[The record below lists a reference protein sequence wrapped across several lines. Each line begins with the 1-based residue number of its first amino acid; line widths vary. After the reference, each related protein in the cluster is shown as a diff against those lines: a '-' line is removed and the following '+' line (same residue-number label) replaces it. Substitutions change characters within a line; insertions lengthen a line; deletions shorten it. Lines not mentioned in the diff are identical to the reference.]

1 MRVKRK
7 VEFDFPPR
15 HEPHTDKYFLR
26 SAEILRK
33 EGINPHVRYQVFIRK
48 GPGITG
54 GIDEAIAAIMKYS
67 PKLREHG
74 GRIFALYDGVQYQP
88 EETLMIIEGP
98 ILDLIELETMYLSI
112 LSSRTDKANNM
123 PDPDLEKIKANVR
136 EVVNIIANSKFG
148 PRPLSYFG
156 ARHFGY
162 EWDAKIARAA
172 YEGGASSAS
181 TDIGAATFGQK
192 GVGTMPH
199 ALVLA
204 MATKYGEEN
213 SAVETMKAFHK
224 HMPKEV
230 PRIFLADTFNRE
242 ITDTLKVAEILGDDF
257 WGPRFDTNG
266 AVIAEGGVPFDGRKY
281 WTGTGVTVEG
291 VAAARR
297 AFNNAG
303 FPNLKIALSSGFS
316 NPKKVEAFVLGEKKY
331 NLKLFDFIG
340 AGFADDRFQ
349 ATSDIVGYF
358 EDDKFIELHK
368 AGRPYRP
375 NPRLEEVDLSIY

>member
-1 MRVKRK
+1 MGIKRK
-7 VEFDFPPR
+7 TEVDFPPR
-15 HEPHTDKYFLR
+15 HEPHTDAYFLR
-26 SAEILRK
+26 SSEILRR
-33 EGINPHVRYQVFIRK
+33 ERINPYVRYQVFIRK
-48 GPGITG
+48 GPGVTG

-67 PKLREHG
+67 PKLAEHD

-88 EETLMIIEGP
+88 EETLMVIEGP
-98 ILDLIELETMYLSI
+98 VLDLIELETMYLSI
-112 LSSRTDKANNM
+112 LSDRTDRANNM
-123 PDPDLEKIKANVR
+123 PDPDLKKIKANVR
-136 EVVNIIANSKFG
+136 EVVSIISKSKFG

-172 YEGGASSAS
+172 YEGGATSAS

-192 GVGTMPH
+192 GVGTVPH

-204 MATKYGEEN
+204 IASKYGEEN

-224 HMPKEV
+224 HAPKDV

-242 ITDTLKVAEILGDDF
+242 ITDTSQVAEALGDDF

-266 AVIAEGGVPFDGRKY
+266 ATVAEGGLPFDGRKY
-281 WTGTGVTVEG
+281 WTGTGVTVEA

-297 AFNNAG
+297 EFNDAG
-303 FPNLKIALSSGFS
+303 FPDLKIALSSGFS
-316 NPKKVEAFVLGEKKY
+316 NPDKVEAFVIGEKRY
-331 NLKLFDFIG
+331 DLKLFDFIG
-340 AGFADDRFQ
+340 AGFADDRFH
-349 ATSDIVGYF
+349 ATSDIMGYF
-358 EDDKFIELHK
+358 EDDEFMDLHK

-375 NPRLEEVDLSIY
+375 NSRLEEVDLSVY